1 MSNKKLVYF
10 IIPIIIVS
18 GIVITIN
25 RFLDKFYFYNNE
37 KCIYNDNSKIVSI
50 NDNYSYLE
58 KRGINENSNTDIT
71 FKFTGMDTIWQ
82 VISNNDT
89 EINIKYSSNIESG
102 KFKVVLIDPYNNV
115 INILE
120 QTELGEGTYDIKKG
134 TSRIKIVGSVTTGN
148 LEMDLTIREDENGVD
163 IVAINS

>member
-10 IIPIIIVS
+10 IVPIIIVS

-58 KRGINENSNTDIT
+58 K
-71 FKFTGMDTIWQ
+71 
-82 VISNNDT
+82 
-89 EINIKYSSNIESG
+89 
-102 KFKVVLIDPYNNV
+102 
-115 INILE
+115 
-120 QTELGEGTYDIKKG
+120 EG
-134 TSRIKIVGSVTTGN
+134 
-148 LEMDLTIREDENGVD
+148 
-163 IVAINS
+163 